1 LSLNLA
7 TFINNEEPMRIR
19 EIFDT
24 QVEEK
29 IDPVVKVAERQDET
43 KLAAE
48 IGSYVV
54 TPTIEK
60 HLDDFLEHY
69 TDTYHLP
76 TTETGIWISGYFG
89 SGKSYLAKIS
99 ALLVENRSLL
109 GVTAADRFFA
119 RVPSH
124 APHRNSI
131 QRSLSRLDQCTTQLI
146 GFNINTVA
154 DDKTTP
160 LPQILLS
167 QYYQAKGYSSNFI
180 YARVIEAELDKM
192 GRLADLHAAAAQ
204 HAGRPWPD
212 IQQNLTFYARA
223 LYQAA
228 CEVAPTLFATTA
240 AVAQALKQAEQG
252 ELYNV
257 QFLVRTILDDL
268 IARQQATGKLTR
280 IAFVLDET
288 GQWINDDNNRLSQ
301 LQALIEEAGDKGQG
315 KIWLFVTTHEDMG
328 AIYKNARARQA
339 DFKKVEGRFRFKL
352 SLTTENIEQV
362 LEDRLF
368 KKNVAGRQAVTA
380 VYQSNPGVLRDLG
393 ELKNSNQ
400 KLPPCSEEKF
410 TTFYP
415 FLPYQIHLIPEIVK
429 SLRSAGGRGEQLS
442 GSTRTLLAI
451 TQDILRAGRRPF
463 LAESVGALVSFDEV
477 YANLVAEGEIAP
489 DVRREISRIDEVV
502 PQAVPLTSQIA
513 EVLYLVRELRYI
525 PRTIDNVARLLVHDT
540 DDDLSSLISQI
551 QPELDKLQKA
561 RLVARIGE
569 EYEFL
574 TGERRTFEEKVAAEM
589 AGLRLQDL
597 QTGMAEL
604 ADKNILGFT
613 TVPYHGHEF
622 PARITFDGELVSRD
636 GHINVRVDSPLA
648 ALTTSIADLEDASLR
663 REEQESIFI
672 LSQRVRSFDDDL
684 RYFLAM
690 KAVIDAWKGD
700 PHQSEAALSLATQRE
715 SNDLK
720 ILRDKVLTNVQTGLR
735 QATVVFRGSSRPIIP
750 KPGQSASQALQE
762 ALAAF
767 WPTLYG
773 RYAKLP
779 VTIVREQQAILDVL
793 NGKNSSTD
801 VQKLNLFDSAGQV
814 DLNAPLIDALR
825 VYLSTRQSQNIRTT
839 GKEVIEEFTRPPY
852 GWDPGAIRVGAAA
865 MVRAGSVKVLIN
877 KRPFTN
883 PADKQLQDAIRTSP
897 EFNKVELVLEETDI
911 NPDVLVAVRKLLI
924 SLTRQRKIDETPAAL
939 AEVAGQLAANLLAQ
953 VAILNHW
960 QMTAGLPLPVVI
972 TTAEDG
978 LGRIQALTNP
988 MHRVIEV
995 AEQVDKLPHY
1005 QTAVQ
1010 EAASFVE
1017 KYGQAFIRTREFA
1030 SFLNGIIYRLTAQ
1043 GAAATFHQNWQA
1055 AINQAT
1061 IIDPTTWK
1069 GLQNDKAAAEIEL
1082 QQVLSGWREAARQTA
1097 QSGLADLPDLLDKYN
1112 VAAADR
1118 DKIQDAVTR
1127 LQAFVLELDTMTE
1140 HSYLATVQSRS
1151 ERYVQELRAQ
1161 LETLKPAP
1169 PPPSPD
1175 KKEAVSVRL
1184 ADYVADGKIAK
1195 LEQWQKLDTAVRRAL
1210 HEGKEVNLT

>member
-1 LSLNLA
+1 
-7 TFINNEEPMRIR
+7 MRIR

-29 IDPVVKVAERQDET
+29 IDPVVKVAERQDEG

-60 HLDDFLEHY
+60 YLDDFLEHY

-76 TTETGIWISGYFG
+76 TSETGVWISGYFG

-99 ALLVENRSLL
+99 ALLAENRSLL
-109 GVTAADRFFA
+109 SVSAADRFLA
-119 RVPSH
+119 RVPVH
-124 APHRNSI
+124 APHHASI
-131 QRSLSRLDQCTTQLI
+131 QRSLSRLSQCDTQLI

-160 LPQILLS
+160 LPHVLLS

-192 GRLADLHAAAAQ
+192 GRLADLHAAAAR
-204 HAGRPWPD
+204 HAGRPWAD

-228 CEVAPTLFATTA
+228 CEVAPTLFATPA
-240 AVAQALKQAEQG
+240 DVAQALKQAEQG
-252 ELYNV
+252 ELYTV

-268 IARQQATGKLTR
+268 AARQQTSGKLTR
-280 IAFVLDET
+280 LVFVLDET
-288 GQWINDDNNRLSQ
+288 GQWINDDNDRLSQ
-301 LQALIEEAGDKGQG
+301 LQALIEETGDKGQG

-328 AIYKNARARQA
+328 AIYANARARQA

-368 KKNVAGRQAVTA
+368 RKNVAGRQAVTA

-410 TTFYP
+410 ATFYP

-451 TQDILRAGRRPF
+451 TQDVLRAGRRPY
-463 LAESVGALVSFDEV
+463 LAEGVGALVSFDEV

-489 DVRREISRIDEVV
+489 DVRREINRIAEVV
-502 PQAVPLTSQIA
+502 PQATPLTSQVA

-525 PRTIDNVARLLVHDT
+525 PRTIDNIARLLVRDS
-540 DDDLSSLISQI
+540 DDDLSSLISLV

-574 TGERRTFEEKVAAEM
+574 TGERRTFEEQVATEM

-597 QTGMAEL
+597 EAGLADL

-613 TVPYHGHEF
+613 AVPYHGREF
-622 PARITFDGELVSRD
+622 PARIYFDGELVSRD
-636 GHINVRVDSPLA
+636 GHVNIRVDSPLA
-648 ALTTSIADLEDASLR
+648 ALATSIADLEDASLR
-663 REEQESIFI
+663 REEQESIFV
-672 LSQRVRSFDDDL
+672 LCQRVRSFDDDL
-684 RYFLAM
+684 RYYLAM

-700 PHQSEAALSLATQRE
+700 PHQSEAALSLAAQRE
-715 SNDLK
+715 GNDLK
-720 ILRDKVLTNVQTGLR
+720 VLRDKVLDNVQAGLR
-735 QATVVFRGSSRPIIP
+735 QATVIFRGSSRPVIA

-779 VTIVREQQAILDVL
+779 VTIIREQQAILDVL
-793 NGKNSSTD
+793 NGKNSSAD
-801 VQKLNLFDSAGQV
+801 VQKLSLFDNAGQV

-825 VYLSTRQSQNIRTT
+825 VFLSTRQSQNARTT
-839 GKEVIEEFTRPPY
+839 GKEVVEEFTRPPY
-852 GWDPGAIRVGAAA
+852 GWDAGAIRVGTAA
-865 MVRAGSVKVLIN
+865 MVRAGAVKILLN

-883 PADKQLQDAIRTSP
+883 PADKQLQDAIRASR
-897 EFNKVELVLEETDI
+897 EFDKVELVLEETDLDP
-911 NPDVLVAVRKLLI
+911 NVLMAVRTLLI
-924 SLTRQRKIDETPAAL
+924 NLTKQRKIDETPAAL
-939 AEVAGQLAANLLAQ
+939 SEVAGQFAADLLTQ
-953 VAILNHW
+953 IKTLNHW
-960 QMTAGLPLPVVI
+960 RMTASLPLPAAI
-972 TTAEDG
+972 ANAEEE
-978 LGRIQALTNP
+978 LGRISGLTNP
-988 MHRVIEV
+988 MHRVKEV
-995 AEQVDKLPHY
+995 AEQAADLPLY
-1005 QTAVQ
+1005 QTTIH
-1010 EAASFVE
+1010 AATAFVE
-1017 KYGQAFIRTREFA
+1017 KYGQAFISTREFA
-1030 SFLNGIIYRLTAQ
+1030 AFLNGLIYRLPGQ
-1043 GAAATFHQNWQA
+1043 GAAATFNHNWQA
-1055 AINQAT
+1055 AMSQAT
-1061 IIDPTTWK
+1061 LTDPIVWK

-1082 QQVLSGWREAARQTA
+1082 QQVLSGWRDAARATA
-1097 QSGLADLPDLLDKYN
+1097 QAALDELPDLLDRYN
-1112 VAAADR
+1112 VADDDR
-1118 DKIQDAVTR
+1118 DKIQDAVVH
-1127 LQAFVLELDTMTE
+1127 LQAFIAELDAMTE
-1140 HSYLATVQSRS
+1140 HNYLIAAQARS
-1151 ERYVQELRAQ
+1151 ERYVQDLRAK
-1161 LETLKPAP
+1161 LEMLKPAP
-1169 PPPSPD
+1169 PPPKPG
-1175 KKEAVSVRL
+1175 KKETVILQL
-1184 ADYVADGKIAK
+1184 ADYVPAGKVQT
-1195 LEQWQKLDTAVRRAL
+1195 LDQWQKLDEIVRHTLQA
-1210 HEGKEVNLT
+1210 GNEVELG

>member
-1 LSLNLA
+1 
-7 TFINNEEPMRIR
+7 MHIR

-29 IDPVVKVAERQDET
+29 IDPVVKVAERQDEN
-43 KLAAE
+43 KLATE

-76 TTETGIWISGYFG
+76 TTETGVWISGYFG
-89 SGKSYLAKIS
+89 SGKSYLAKIT
-99 ALLVENRSLL
+99 ALLAENPSLI
-109 GVTAADRFFA
+109 GVSAADRFLA
-119 RVPSH
+119 RIPSH
-124 APHRNSI
+124 APHRRSI
-131 QRSLSRLDQCTTQLI
+131 QRSLSRLPQCDTQLI

-160 LPQILLS
+160 LPHVLLS

-192 GRLADLHAAAAQ
+192 GRLADLHAAAAR
-204 HAGRPWPD
+204 HAGRPWAD
-212 IQQNLTFYARA
+212 IQQNLNFYSRP

-228 CEVAPTLFATTA
+228 CEVAPTLFGTQND
-240 AVAQALKQAEQG
+240 VAEALRRAQQG
-252 ELYNV
+252 ELFNV

-268 IARQQATGKLTR
+268 TARQQATGKLTR
-280 IAFVLDET
+280 LVFVLDET

-328 AIYKNARARQA
+328 AIYSNARARQA

-380 VYQSNPGVLRDLG
+380 VYQANPGVLRDLG

-410 TTFYP
+410 ATFYP

-451 TQDILRAGRRPF
+451 TQDILRAGRR
-463 LAESVGALVSFDEV
+463 LYLDEGVGALVSFDEV

-489 DVRREISRIDEVV
+489 DVRREINRIAEVV
-502 PQAVPLTSQIA
+502 PQATPLTSQVA

-525 PRTIDNVARLLVHDT
+525 PRTIDNVARLLVRDS
-540 DDDLSSLISQI
+540 DDDLSTLISQV

-574 TGERRTFEEKVAAEM
+574 TGERRTFEEKVAAEKD
-589 AGLRLQDL
+589 GLRLQDL
-597 QTGMAEL
+597 ETGLASL

-613 TVPYHGHEF
+613 TIPFHGREF
-622 PARITFDGELVSRD
+622 PARIYFDGELVSRD
-636 GHINVRVDSPLA
+636 GHVNIRVDSPLT
-648 ALTTSIADLEDASLR
+648 ALATSIADLEDASLR
-663 REEQESIFI
+663 REEEESIFV

-684 RYFLAM
+684 RYYLAM
-690 KAVIDAWKGD
+690 KAVIDSWKGD
-700 PHQSEAALSLATQRE
+700 PHQSEAALTLAAQRE
-715 SNDLK
+715 TSDLK
-720 ILRDKVLTNVQTGLR
+720 ILRDKVLDNVQTGLR
-735 QATVVFRGSSRPIIP
+735 QATVIFRGSSRPVIP

-762 ALAAF
+762 TLAAF

-773 RYAKLP
+773 RYTKLP
-779 VTIVREQQAILDVL
+779 IAIVREQQAILDVL
-793 NGKNSSTD
+793 NGKNSSAD

-814 DLNAPLIDALR
+814 DLNAPLIDVLR
-825 VYLSTRQSQNIRTT
+825 VYLSTRQSQSARTM
-839 GKEVIEEFTRPPY
+839 GKEVVEEFTRPPY
-852 GWDPGAIRVGAAA
+852 GWDAGAIRVGVAA
-865 MVRAGSVKVLIN
+865 MLRAGAVKVLIN

-883 PADKQLQDAIRTSP
+883 PADKQVQDTLRASR
-897 EFNKVELVLEETDI
+897 EFDKVELVLEETDLDS
-911 NPDVLVAVRKLLI
+911 DVLVTVRKLLI
-924 SLTRQRKIDETPAAL
+924 NLTKQRKIDETPAAL
-939 AEVAGQLAANLLAQ
+939 SEVAGQLAADLLAQ
-953 VAILNHW
+953 ITTLNHW
-960 QMTAGLPLPVVI
+960 QTTTELPLPTTI
-972 TTAEDG
+972 TAAGDG

-988 MHRVIEV
+988 MHRVKEV
-995 AEQVDKLPHY
+995 SEQGERLSLY
-1005 QTAVQ
+1005 QNAIQ
-1010 EAASFVE
+1010 EATIFVE
-1017 KYGQAFIRTREFA
+1017 KYGQAFIRTRNFA
-1030 SFLNGIIYRLTAQ
+1030 ILLNGIIYRLPAQ
-1043 GAAATFHQNWQA
+1043 GAAAAFNQNWQM
-1055 AINQAT
+1055 AISQAT
-1061 IIDPTTWK
+1061 ITDPHIWK

-1082 QQVLSGWREAARQTA
+1082 QQVLSGWRDAARATAQTA
-1097 QSGLADLPDLLDKYN
+1097 LDELPDLLDKYN
-1112 VAAADR
+1112 VAVADR
-1118 DKIQDAVTR
+1118 GKVQDAVTQ
-1127 LQAFVLELDTMTE
+1127 LQAFILELEAMTE
-1140 HSYLATVQSRS
+1140 HNYLAAVQSRG
-1151 ERYVQELRAQ
+1151 ERYVKELHAQ
-1161 LETLKPAP
+1161 VERLKP
-1169 PPPSPD
+1169 SP
-1175 KKEAVSVRL
+1175 KPGRKEAVRVRL
-1184 ADYVADGKIAK
+1184 ADYVADGKIDK

-1210 HEGKEVNLT
+1210 NDGKEIILS

>member
-1 LSLNLA
+1 
-7 TFINNEEPMRIR
+7 MRIR

-29 IDPVVKVAERQDET
+29 IDPVVKVAERQDES

-60 HLDDFLEHY
+60 YLDDFLEHY

-76 TTETGIWISGYFG
+76 TSETGVWISGYFG

-99 ALLVENRSLL
+99 ALLAENRLLL
-109 GVTAADRFFA
+109 GVSAADRFLA
-119 RVPSH
+119 RVPAH
-124 APHRNSI
+124 APHRASI
-131 QRSLSRLDQCTTQLI
+131 QRSLSRFNQCDTQLI

-160 LPQILLS
+160 LPHVLLS

-192 GRLADLHAAAAQ
+192 GRLADLHAVAAR
-204 HAGRPWPD
+204 HAGRPWAD

-228 CEVAPTLFATTA
+228 CEVAPTLFATPA
-240 AVAQALKQAEQG
+240 DVAQALKQAEQG
-252 ELYNV
+252 ELYTV

-268 IARQQATGKLTR
+268 AARQQTSGRLTR
-280 IAFVLDET
+280 LVFVLDET
-288 GQWINDDNNRLSQ
+288 GQWINDDNDRLSQ
-301 LQALIEEAGDKGQG
+301 LQALIEETGDKGQG

-328 AIYKNARARQA
+328 AIYANARARQA

-368 KKNVAGRQAVTA
+368 RKNVAGRQAVTT

-451 TQDILRAGRRPF
+451 TQDILRAGRRPY
-463 LAESVGALVSFDEV
+463 LAEGVGALVSFDEV

-489 DVRREISRIDEVV
+489 DVRREINRITEVV
-502 PQAVPLTSQIA
+502 PQATPLTSQVA

-525 PRTIDNVARLLVHDT
+525 PRTIDNIARLLIRDS
-540 DDDLSSLISQI
+540 DDDLSSLISLV

-574 TGERRTFEEKVAAEM
+574 TGERRTFEEQVATEM

-597 QTGMAEL
+597 EAGLAGL

-613 TVPYHGHEF
+613 AVPYHGHEF
-622 PARITFDGELVSRD
+622 PARIYFDDEMVSRD
-636 GHINVRVDSPLA
+636 GHIHIRVTSPLR
-648 ALTTSIADLEDASLR
+648 ALATNIADLEDASLR
-663 REEQESIFI
+663 REEQESIFV
-672 LSQRVRSFDDDL
+672 LCERVRSFDDDL
-684 RYFLAM
+684 RYYLAM

-700 PHQSEAALSLATQRE
+700 PHQSEAALTLAAQRE
-715 SNDLK
+715 TNDLK
-720 ILRDKVLTNVQTGLR
+720 ILRDKVLDNVQVGLR
-735 QATVVFRGSSRPIIP
+735 QATAVFRGSSRPVIP

-779 VTIVREQQAILDVL
+779 VAIVREQQAILDVL
-793 NGKNSSTD
+793 SGKNSSAD

-814 DLNAPLIDALR
+814 DLNAPLIDTLR
-825 VYLSTRQSQNIRTT
+825 VFLSTRQSQNARTT
-839 GKEVIEEFTRPPY
+839 GKEVVEEFTRPPY
-852 GWDPGAIRVGAAA
+852 GWDAGAIRVGAAA
-865 MVRAGSVKVLIN
+865 MLRAGAVKVLLN

-883 PADKQLQDAIRTSP
+883 PADKQVQDALRASR
-897 EFNKVELVLEETDI
+897 EFDKVELVLEETDLD
-911 NPDVLVAVRKLLI
+911 PDVLVAVRKLLI
-924 SLTRQRKIDETPAAL
+924 NLTKQRKIDETPAAL
-939 AEVAGQLAANLLAQ
+939 AEVAGQLAADLLGQIAT
-953 VAILNHW
+953 LNHW
-960 QMTAGLPLPVVI
+960 HNTTGLPLPNTI
-972 TTAEDG
+972 TTATDG

-988 MHRVIEV
+988 MHRVKEV
-995 AEQVDKLPHY
+995 AEQSEGMPTY
-1005 QTAVQ
+1005 QNAIK
-1010 EAASFVE
+1010 EASAFVE
-1017 KYGQAFIRTREFA
+1017 KYGQAFIKTREFA
-1030 SFLNGIIYRLTAQ
+1030 MFLNNLIYRLPAQ
-1043 GAAATFHQNWQA
+1043 GAAAVFHQNWQTA
-1055 AINQAT
+1055 MNQAT
-1061 IIDPTTWK
+1061 ITDSVTWK

-1082 QQVLSGWREAARQTA
+1082 QQVLSVWRDAARATAQTA
-1097 QSGLADLPDLLDKYN
+1097 LDEIPDLLDKYN
-1112 VAAADR
+1112 VAASDR
-1118 DKIQDAVTR
+1118 DKIQDAVVQ
-1127 LQAFVLELDTMTE
+1127 LQAFILELEAMTE
-1140 HSYLATVQSRS
+1140 HSYLAAVQSRS
-1151 ERYVQELRAQ
+1151 ERYVQELRAR

-1169 PPPSPD
+1169 PPPPPG
-1175 KKEAVSVRL
+1175 KAPRQTIRVRL
-1184 ADYVADGKIAK
+1184 TDYAPDGKIEK
-1195 LEQWQKLDTAVRRAL
+1195 LEQWQELDTAVRRAL
-1210 HEGKEVNLT
+1210 AQDQTVELE

>member
-1 LSLNLA
+1 
-7 TFINNEEPMRIR
+7 MRIR
-19 EIFDT
+19 DIFDT

-29 IDPVVKVAERQDET
+29 IDPVVKVAERQDES

-76 TTETGIWISGYFG
+76 TTETGVWISGYFG

-99 ALLVENRSLL
+99 ALLAENPVLL
-109 GVTAADRFFA
+109 GVSAADRFLA

-124 APHRNSI
+124 APHRSSI
-131 QRSLSRLDQCTTQLI
+131 QRSLSRLNQCHTQLI

-154 DDKTTP
+154 DNKTTP
-160 LPQILLS
+160 LPQVLLS

-192 GRLADLHAAAAQ
+192 GRLADLHAAAAR
-204 HAGRPWPD
+204 HAGRPWGD

-228 CEVAPTLFATTA
+228 CEVAPALFPTPDD
-240 AVAQALKQAEQG
+240 VAQALQSAEQG

-268 IARQQATGKLTR
+268 TARQQKIGKLTR
-280 IAFVLDET
+280 LVFVLDEA
-288 GQWINDDNNRLSQ
+288 GQWINDDNHRLSQ

-328 AIYKNARARQA
+328 AIYRNAHARQA

-368 KKNVAGRQAVTA
+368 RKNVAGRQAVTA

-393 ELKNSNQ
+393 ELKNSHQ

-410 TTFYP
+410 ATFYP

-451 TQDILRAGRRPF
+451 TQDILRAGRRPY
-463 LAESVGALVSFDEV
+463 LTEGVGALVSFDEV

-489 DVRREISRIDEVV
+489 DVRREISRIAEVV
-502 PQAVPLTSQIA
+502 PQATPLTSQVA

-525 PRTIDNVARLLVHDT
+525 PRTIDNVARLLVRDS
-540 DDDLSSLISQI
+540 DDDLSTRISQV

-574 TGERRTFEEKVAAEM
+574 TGERRTFEEAVAAEM

-597 QTGMAEL
+597 ETGLANL

-622 PARITFDGELVSRD
+622 LARIYFDGELVSRD
-636 GHINVRVDSPLA
+636 GHVNVRVYSPLA
-648 ALTTSIADLEDASLR
+648 ALGTTIAELEDASLR
-663 REEQESIFI
+663 REEQESIFV
-672 LSQRVRSFDDDL
+672 LCQRVRSFDEDL
-684 RYFLAM
+684 RYYLAM
-690 KAVIDAWKGD
+690 KTAIDAWKGD
-700 PHQSEAALSLATQRE
+700 PHQSEAALTLAAQRE

-720 ILRDKVLTNVQTGLR
+720 ILRDKVLDNVQAGLR
-735 QATVVFRGSSRPIIP
+735 QATVVFRGSSRPVIP
-750 KPGQSASQALQE
+750 RSGQSATQALQE
-762 ALAAF
+762 TLAAF

-773 RYAKLP
+773 RYARLP
-779 VTIVREQQAILDVL
+779 VVIIREQQAILDVL
-793 NGKNSSTD
+793 SGKNSSAD

-825 VYLSTRQSQNIRTT
+825 VYLSTRQSQNARTS
-839 GKEVIEEFTRPPY
+839 GKEIVDEFTRPPY
-852 GWDPGAIRVGAAA
+852 GWDAGVIRVGVAA
-865 MVRAGSVKVLIN
+865 MLRAGAVKVLIN

-883 PADKQLQDAIRTSP
+883 PADKQLQDALRASR
-897 EFNKVELVLEETDI
+897 EFDKAELVLEETDLD
-911 NPDVLVAVRKLLI
+911 PDVLVAVRKLLI
-924 SLTRQRKIDETPAAL
+924 SLTKQRKIDETPAAL
-939 AEVAGQLAANLLAQ
+939 SEVAGQFAADLLAQ
-953 VAILNHW
+953 ITTLNHW
-960 QMTAGLPLPVVI
+960 RMTTGLPLPPAVAN
-972 TTAEDG
+972 AEDG
-978 LGRIQALTNP
+978 LGRIRGLNNP
-988 MHRVIEV
+988 MHRVKEI
-995 AEQVDKLPHY
+995 AAQAHNLPDY
-1005 QTAVQ
+1005 QRAVQ
-1010 EAASFVE
+1010 QASAFIE
-1017 KYGQAFIRTREFA
+1017 KYGPAYISTREFA
-1030 SFLNGIIYRLTAQ
+1030 TFLNSLIYRLPRQ

-1055 AINQAT
+1055 AMSQAT
-1061 IIDPTTWK
+1061 LADPNVWK

-1082 QQVLSGWREAARQTA
+1082 QQLLSGWRNAARATA
-1097 QSGLADLPDLLDKYN
+1097 QAALDELPDLLDKYN
-1112 VAAADR
+1112 VAATDR
-1118 DKIQDAVTR
+1118 DKIQDAVTQ
-1127 LQAFVLELDTMTE
+1127 LQAFLLELEAVTE
-1140 HSYLATVQSRS
+1140 HSYLAAAQARS

-1161 LETLKPAP
+1161 LETLKP
-1169 PPPSPD
+1169 PPPSPTG
-1175 KKEAVSVRL
+1175 KAPKPAISVRL
-1184 ADYVADGKIAK
+1184 TDYAPDGKIEK
-1195 LEQWQKLDTAVRRAL
+1195 LEQWQKLDTTVRRAL
-1210 HEGKEVNLT
+1210 NEGKEVNLS

>member
-1 LSLNLA
+1 
-7 TFINNEEPMRIR
+7 MRIR

-43 KLAAE
+43 KLASE

-76 TTETGIWISGYFG
+76 TTETGVWISGYFG

-99 ALLVENRSLL
+99 ALLAENPSLI
-109 GVTAADRFFA
+109 GVSAADRFLA
-119 RVPSH
+119 RIPSH
-124 APHRNSI
+124 APHRGSI
-131 QRSLSRLDQCTTQLI
+131 QRSLSRLPQCDTQLI

-160 LPQILLS
+160 LPHVLLS

-192 GRLADLHAAAAQ
+192 GRLADLHAAAAR
-204 HAGRPWPD
+204 HAGRPWVD
-212 IQQNLTFYARA
+212 IQQNLNFYARP

-228 CEVAPTLFATTA
+228 CEVAPTLFGTPTD
-240 AVAQALKQAEQG
+240 VAEALKRAEQG

-268 IARQQATGKLTR
+268 TARQQATGKLTR
-280 IAFVLDET
+280 LVFVLDET
-288 GQWINDDNNRLSQ
+288 GQWINDDNHRLSQ

-328 AIYKNARARQA
+328 AIYNNARARQA

-368 KKNVAGRQAVTA
+368 KKNVAGRQAVAA
-380 VYQSNPGVLRDLG
+380 VYQANPGVLRDLG

-451 TQDILRAGRRPF
+451 TQDILRAGRRPY
-463 LAESVGALVSFDEV
+463 LTEGVGALVSFDEV

-489 DVRREISRIDEVV
+489 DVRREINRIAEVV
-502 PQAVPLTSQIA
+502 PLATLLTSQVA

-525 PRTIDNVARLLVHDT
+525 PRTIDNIARLLAHDS
-540 DDDLSSLISQI
+540 DDDLSSLIGQI

-597 QTGMAEL
+597 ETGLASL

-613 TVPYHGHEF
+613 AIPYHGREF
-622 PARITFDGELVSRD
+622 PARIYFDGELVSRD
-636 GHINVRVDSPLA
+636 GHVNIRVDSPLA
-648 ALTTSIADLEDASLR
+648 ALATSIADLEDASLR
-663 REEQESIFI
+663 REEEESIFV

-684 RYFLAM
+684 RYYLAM
-690 KAVIDAWKGD
+690 KAVIDSWKGD
-700 PHQSEAALSLATQRE
+700 PHQSEAALTLAAQRE
-715 SNDLK
+715 TNDLK
-720 ILRDKVLTNVQTGLR
+720 ILRDKVLDNVQSGLR
-735 QATVVFRGSSRPIIP
+735 QATVIFRGSSRPVIP

-779 VTIVREQQAILDVL
+779 VTMVREQQAVLDVL
-793 NGKNSSTD
+793 NGKNSSAD
-801 VQKLNLFDSAGQV
+801 VQKLNLFDNAGQV
-814 DLNAPLIDALR
+814 DLSAPLIDALR
-825 VYLSTRQSQNIRTT
+825 VYLSTRQSLNARTT

-911 NPDVLVAVRKLLI
+911 DPDVLVAVRKLLI

-939 AEVAGQLAANLLAQ
+939 AEAAGQFAADLLAKI
-953 VAILNHW
+953 ATLNHW
-960 QMTAGLPLPVVI
+960 HMTTSLPLPVVI
-972 TTAEDG
+972 TTAEEG
-978 LGRIQALTNP
+978 LGRIQALNNP
-988 MHRVIEV
+988 MHCVMEV
-995 AEQVDKLPHY
+995 SNQADKLPHY

-1017 KYGQAFIRTREFA
+1017 KYGKAFISTRDFA
-1030 SFLNGIIYRLTAQ
+1030 SFLNGIIYRLPAQ
-1043 GAAATFHQNWQA
+1043 GAAAAFHQNWQA
-1055 AINQAT
+1055 AISLAT
-1061 IIDPTTWK
+1061 IIEPKIWK
-1069 GLQNDKAAAEIEL
+1069 GLQNDKAAAEIEM
-1082 QQVLSGWREAARQTA
+1082 QQVLSGWRDAARATAQTA
-1097 QSGLADLPDLLDKYN
+1097 LDELPNLLDKYN

-1118 DKIQDAVTR
+1118 DKVQDAVLQ
-1127 LQAFVLELDTMTE
+1127 LQAFMLELDAMTE
-1140 HSYLATVQSRS
+1140 HSYLVAAQSRS
-1151 ERYVQELRAQ
+1151 ERYVQELRTR
-1161 LETLKPAP
+1161 LETLKPATP
-1169 PPPSPD
+1169 PPQLD
-1175 KKEAVSVRL
+1175 KKEVVSVRL
-1184 ADYVADGKIAK
+1184 ADYVSDGRIEK

-1210 HEGKEVNLT
+1210 NEGKKVNLS

>member
-1 LSLNLA
+1 
-7 TFINNEEPMRIR
+7 MRIR

-60 HLDDFLEHY
+60 YLDDFLEHY

-76 TTETGIWISGYFG
+76 TTETGVWISGYFG

-99 ALLVENRSLL
+99 ALLVENPNLL
-109 GVTAADRFFA
+109 GVTAADRFLA

-131 QRSLSRLDQCTTQLI
+131 QRSLSRLDQCDTQLI

-204 HAGRPWPD
+204 HAGRPWAD
-212 IQQNLTFYARA
+212 LQKNLAFYSRP
-223 LYQAA
+223 LYQAV
-228 CEVAPTLFATTA
+228 CEVAPALFATPA
-240 AVAQALKQAEQG
+240 DVAQALKQAEQG

-257 QFLVRTILDDL
+257 QFLVRAILDDL
-268 IARQQATGKLTR
+268 TARQQATGKLTR

-328 AIYKNARARQA
+328 AIYNNARARQA

-368 KKNVAGRQAVTA
+368 KKNVAGRQEVNA
-380 VYQSNPGVLRDLG
+380 VYQANPGVLRDLG

-451 TQDILRAGRRPF
+451 TQDILRAGRRPY
-463 LAESVGALVSFDEV
+463 LTESVGALVSFDEV
-477 YANLVAEGEIAP
+477 YDNLVAEGEIAP
-489 DVRREISRIDEVV
+489 DVRREINRIAEVV
-502 PQAVPLTSQIA
+502 PQAVPLTRQIA

-525 PRTIDNVARLLVHDT
+525 PRTIDNVARLLVHDS
-540 DDDLSSLISQI
+540 DDDLSTLISQI

-561 RLVARIGE
+561 LLVARIGE

-574 TGERRTFEEKVAAEM
+574 TGERRTFEEQVAVEM
-589 AGLRLQDL
+589 SGLRLQDL
-597 QTGMAEL
+597 EAGLADL

-622 PARITFDGELVSRD
+622 PARITFDGELVNRD
-636 GHINVRVDSPLA
+636 GHINIRVDSPLA
-648 ALTTSIADLEDASLR
+648 ALSTSIADLEDASLR
-663 REEQESIFI
+663 REEQESIFV
-672 LSQRVRSFDDDL
+672 LSQRLRNFDDDL
-684 RYFLAM
+684 RYYLAM
-690 KAVIDAWKGD
+690 KSVIDTWKGD
-700 PHQSEAALSLATQRE
+700 PHQSDAALTLAGHRE

-720 ILRDKVLTNVQTGLR
+720 ILRDKVLTNVQAGLR
-735 QATVVFRGSSRPIIP
+735 QATVIFRGSSRPIIP
-750 KPGQSASQALQE
+750 KAGQSASHALQE
-762 ALAAF
+762 ALTAF

-779 VTIVREQQAILDVL
+779 VTMVREQQAILDVL
-793 NGKNSSTD
+793 NGKNNSTD

-839 GKEVIEEFTRPPY
+839 GKEVIEAFTRPPY
-852 GWDPGAIRVGAAA
+852 GWDPGALRVGVAA
-865 MVRAGSVKVLIN
+865 MVRAGAIKVLIN

-883 PADKQLQDAIRTSP
+883 PADKQLQDALRASP
-897 EFNKVELVLEETDI
+897 DFNKVELVLEETDI
-911 NPDVLVAVRKLLI
+911 DPDVLVAVRKLLI

-939 AEVAGQLAANLLAQ
+939 AEVANQFATDLLTQIAM
-953 VAILNHW
+953 LNHW
-960 QMTAGLPLPVVI
+960 HMTTNLPLPAVI
-972 TTAEDG
+972 TSAEEG
-978 LGRIQALTNP
+978 LGRIKALTNP
-988 MHRVIEV
+988 MHCVMEV
-995 AEQVDKLPHY
+995 ADQADKLPHY
-1005 QTAVQ
+1005 QTTIQ
-1010 EAASFVE
+1010 EASAFVE

-1030 SFLNGIIYRLTAQ
+1030 SFLAGIIYRLPAQ
-1043 GAAATFHQNWQA
+1043 GAAATFYQNWQA
-1055 AINQAT
+1055 AISQAT
-1061 IIDPTTWK
+1061 IINPTTWK

-1082 QQVLSGWREAARQTA
+1082 QQVLSGWRDAAQATAQTA
-1097 QSGLADLPDLLDKYN
+1097 LDELPHLFDKYN
-1112 VAAADR
+1112 VADADR
-1118 DKIQDAVTR
+1118 DKVQDTVAQ
-1127 LQAFVLELDTMTE
+1127 LQAFIAELNAMTE
-1140 HSYLATVQSRS
+1140 QSYMVAAQTRS
-1151 ERYVQELRAQ
+1151 EHFVKELRAQ
-1161 LETLKPAP
+1161 LELLKPAP
-1169 PPPSPD
+1169 SPPQPG
-1175 KKEAVSVRL
+1175 KKEVVNVHL
-1184 ADYVADGKIAK
+1184 DDYMRDGKVEK
-1195 LEQWQKLDTAVRRAL
+1195 LEQWQELDTAVRKAL
-1210 HEGKEVNLT
+1210 KSGKEVRFL